1 MLPTAVRALLDA
13 PVSAVVS
20 TVGPDGHP
28 QSSVVW
34 IERVGD
40 DLAFFSGANSRK
52 ITNIRQRPAVVVI
65 VLDDAHEFEPGARC
79 YVRLAGTAHV
89 TELSDSAFPDRLAHR
104 YMGVDAYPHHGEY
117 VRADITT
124 TSWSGIGPFPGS
136 PHGWG
141 L

>member
-1 MLPTAVRALLDA
+1 LLPIAVQNLLDA

-40 DLAFFSGANSRK
+40 NLAFFSDANSKK
-52 ITNIRQRPAVVVI
+52 ITNIRQRPNVVVI
-65 VLDDAHEFEPGARC
+65 VVDDAHEFEPGARC
-79 YVRLAGTAHV
+79 YVRLTGTADV
-89 TELSDSAFPDRLAHR
+89 SQLSDSALPDRLARR
-104 YMGVDAYPHHGEY
+104 YMGIDAYPQHGDY

-124 TSWSGIGPFPGS
+124 TSWSGIGPFPDT
-136 PHGWG
+136 PNGWG
-141 L
+141 P